1 MKKQSNISPIN
12 TLIFSNSANES
23 EQLASHLK
31 NQGLPIRH
39 QVVANSEQLKAAIDE
54 KQWQQAI
61 FLDELDNLPIQ
72 QALSLLNSQ
81 KQSVPAILLSN
92 NYSENQ
98 RFDVIAK
105 GVKDCIP
112 SSAKDLLTLLV
123 KREQLLVNAEE
134 KVIES
139 SKMFSETSKRNQ
151 LLLESSKDAIA
162 YIHDGMHIYTNPT
175 YLDRFGYEE
184 DDIIVMTI
192 MDLIDSEDTDKI
204 KTLLKEQAKSGEEV
218 KQVLKGKN
226 ANGDIFEA
234 EFIVSSAI
242 YDDEHCVQLVVR
254 EVSDQ
259 TELLKKLKE
268 VSEIDQVTG
277 LFNRPAFMSRLKAV
291 TEKSRDSKI
300 DTVLYLVE
308 IDRFSKYRSEFGIA
322 ACDDLL
328 KDIAGWM
335 KSHVSD
341 NAVVAR
347 ISDSSFGVILSEKGL
362 APSELPKKLLA
373 EIGSHLFEVSEQ
385 TLHISFS
392 IGGVTCHDND
402 LDPDKL
408 VLHATAVSHKVQDT
422 GGNGYELF
430 NPSIDSLLSEE
441 EKVLYDEFVQARDE
455 GHMTLFY
462 QPMMSLQGSADQQY
476 ICYFRYKMQDGK
488 WGLGKNIFPI
498 FEKVGIDADID
509 KITFTHSLKM
519 LAKEKAEGKP
529 TKLFLTLHPNTLL
542 REDASRW
549 VRQSIAKAGIDS
561 NSLILTLKSHF
572 AATYLKKAIELRD
585 IFNKDGIRFCLSG
598 VQADELELIQS
609 IRPNYVAFDG
619 QMIEVLKQQ
628 GTDKIVPLI
637 QAAHNVEAKAI
648 ITNLEEASSLAQIWP
663 LGVDFVTGNY
673 ISKPMSK
680 LNYDFADN
688 DF

>member
-1 MKKQSNISPIN
+1 MKKQSNNSPVN
-12 TLIFSNSANES
+12 TLIFSNSANDS

-54 KQWQQAI
+54 KQWQQAL

-72 QALSLLNSQ
+72 QALTLLKSQ
-81 KQSVPAILLSN
+81 KQSVPAILLSS
-92 NYSENQ
+92 NYSEEQ
-98 RFDVIAK
+98 RFDAIAK
-105 GVKDCIP
+105 GAKDCIP
-112 SSAKDLLTLLV
+112 NNAKDLLTLV
-123 KREQLLVNAEE
+123 VQRELKLVNAES
-134 KVIES
+134 KLIES
-139 SKMFSETSKRNQ
+139 SKLVSEISKRNQ

-162 YIHDGMHIYTNPT
+162 YIHDGMHIYTNPA
-175 YLDRFGYEE
+175 YLERFGYEE

-192 MDLIDSEDTDKI
+192 MDLIDSEDTNKI
-204 KTLLKEQAKSGEEV
+204 KSLLKEQAKSGEEV
-218 KQVLKGKN
+218 NQVLKGKN
-226 ANGDIFEA
+226 ANGETFEA
-234 EFIVSSAI
+234 DFIVSSAI

-259 TELLKKLKE
+259 SELLKKLKE

-277 LFNRPAFMSRLKAV
+277 IYNRPAFMDRLNNI
-291 TEKSRDSKI
+291 TDKSRETKT

-308 IDRFSKYRSEFGIA
+308 IDKFSKYRSEYGIA

-328 KDIAGWM
+328 KDIADWM

-341 NAVVAR
+341 RAIMAR
-347 ISDSSFGVILSEKGL
+347 ISDSSFGIIMSEKGL
-362 APSELPKKLLA
+362 SPNELPKKLLS

-385 TLHISFS
+385 TLHVTFS
-392 IGGVTCHDND
+392 IGGVTCHEND
-402 LDPDKL
+402 LEPDKL
-408 VLHATAVSHKVQDT
+408 VLHATAVSHKVQDN
-422 GGNGYELF
+422 GGKGYELF
-430 NPSIDSLLSEE
+430 NPSIDSLLNEE
-441 EKVLYDEFVQARDE
+441 EKVLYDEFVHARDE

-462 QPMMSLQGSADQQY
+462 QPMMSLQGSPDQQY

-488 WGLGKNIFPI
+488 WGLGKGIFPI

-519 LAKEKAEGKP
+519 LAKEKAEGKA

-549 VRQSIAKAGIDS
+549 VRQSIAKSGIDS
-561 NSLILTLKSHF
+561 KSLILTLKSHF
-572 AATYLKKAIELRD
+572 AATYLKKAIELKD
-585 IFNKDGIRFCLSG
+585 VFNKDGIQFCLSG

-609 IRPNYVAFDG
+609 VRPNYVAFDG
-619 QMIEVLKQQ
+619 RMIEVLKEQ
-628 GTDKIVPLI
+628 GTDKIAPLI
-637 QAAHNVEAKAI
+637 TATHNVGAKAI

-680 LNYDFADN
+680 LTHDFADN

>member
-1 MKKQSNISPIN
+1 MTKQSNNSPIN
-12 TLIFSNSANES
+12 TLIFSASANDS

-31 NQGLPIRH
+31 NQGLPVRH

-54 KQWQQAI
+54 KQWQQALL
-61 FLDELDNLPIQ
+61 LDELDNLPIQ
-72 QALSLLNSQ
+72 QALTLLNSQ
-81 KQSVPAILLSN
+81 KQPIPAILLSS
-92 NYSENQ
+92 NYSEEQ
-98 RFDVIAK
+98 RFDAIAK
-105 GVKDCIP
+105 GLKDCIP
-112 SSAKDLLTLLV
+112 STAKDLLTLII
-123 KREQLLVNAEE
+123 KREQQLVNARA
-134 KVIES
+134 KLVES
-139 SKMFSETSKRNQ
+139 GKMVSETSKRNQ

-175 YLDRFGYEE
+175 YLERFGYEE

-204 KTLLKEQAKSGEEV
+204 KSLLKEQAKSGEEV
-218 KQVLKGKN
+218 NQVLKGKN
-226 ANGDIFEA
+226 ANGETFEA
-234 EFIVSSAI
+234 DFIVSSAV

-277 LFNRPAFMSRLKAV
+277 LLNRPAFMDRLEDI
-291 TEKSRDSKI
+291 TNKSRDTKI

-308 IDRFSKYRSEFGIA
+308 IDKFSKYRSEYGIA

-328 KDIAGWM
+328 KDVADWM
-335 KSHVSD
+335 KAHVSD
-341 NAVVAR
+341 KAIVAR
-347 ISDSSFGVILSEKGL
+347 ISDSSFGIILFAKGMS
-362 APSELPKKLLA
+362 PSELPKKLLS
-373 EIGSHLFEVSEQ
+373 EISSHLFEVSEQ
-385 TLHISFS
+385 TLHLTFS

-402 LDPDKL
+402 LEPDKL
-408 VLHATAVSHKVQDT
+408 VLHATAVSHKAQDN

-430 NPSIDSLLSEE
+430 NPSIDSLLTEE

-462 QPMMSLQGSADQQY
+462 QPMMSLQGSPEQQY

-488 WGLGKNIFPI
+488 WGLGKSIFPI

-519 LAKEKAEGKP
+519 LAKEKAEGKS

-561 NSLILTLKSHF
+561 KSLILTLKSHF

-585 IFNKDGIRFCLSG
+585 VFNKDGIQFCLSG
-598 VQADELELIQS
+598 VQANELELIQS
-609 IRPNYVAFDG
+609 VRPNYVAFDG
-619 QMIEVLKQQ
+619 RMIEVLKEQ
-628 GTDKIVPLI
+628 GTDKIAPLI
-637 QAAHNVEAKAI
+637 TAAHNVDAKAI

-680 LNYDFADN
+680 LTYDFADN

>member
-1 MKKQSNISPIN
+1 MKKQSNNSPVN
-12 TLIFSNSANES
+12 TLIFSNSANDS

-54 KQWQQAI
+54 KQWQQAL

-72 QALSLLNSQ
+72 QALTLLKSQ
-81 KQSVPAILLSN
+81 KQSVPAILLSS
-92 NYSENQ
+92 NYSEEQ
-98 RFDVIAK
+98 RFDAIAK
-105 GVKDCIP
+105 GAKDCIP
-112 SSAKDLLTLLV
+112 NNAKDLLTLV
-123 KREQLLVNAEE
+123 VQRELKLVNAES
-134 KVIES
+134 KLIES
-139 SKMFSETSKRNQ
+139 SKLVSEISKRNQ

-162 YIHDGMHIYTNPT
+162 YIHDGMHIYTNPA
-175 YLDRFGYEE
+175 YLERFGYEE

-192 MDLIDSEDTDKI
+192 MDLIDSEDTNKI
-204 KTLLKEQAKSGEEV
+204 KSLLKEQAKSGEEV
-218 KQVLKGKN
+218 NQVLKGKN
-226 ANGDIFEA
+226 ANGETFEA
-234 EFIVSSAI
+234 DFIVSSAI

-259 TELLKKLKE
+259 SELLKKLKE

-277 LFNRPAFMSRLKAV
+277 IYNRPAFMDRLNNI
-291 TEKSRDSKI
+291 TDKSRETKT

-308 IDRFSKYRSEFGIA
+308 IDKFSKYRSEYGIA

-328 KDIAGWM
+328 KDIADWM

-341 NAVVAR
+341 RAIMAR
-347 ISDSSFGVILSEKGL
+347 ISDSSFGIIMSEKGL
-362 APSELPKKLLA
+362 SPNELPKKLLS

-385 TLHISFS
+385 TLHVTFS

-402 LDPDKL
+402 LEPDKL
-408 VLHATAVSHKVQDT
+408 VLHATAVSHKVQDN
-422 GGNGYELF
+422 GGKGYELF
-430 NPSIDSLLSEE
+430 NPSIDSLLNEE
-441 EKVLYDEFVQARDE
+441 EKVLYDEFVHARDE

-462 QPMMSLQGSADQQY
+462 QPMMSLQGSPDQQY

-488 WGLGKNIFPI
+488 WGLGKGIFPI

-519 LAKEKAEGKP
+519 LAKEKAEGKA

-549 VRQSIAKAGIDS
+549 VRQSIAKSGIDS
-561 NSLILTLKSHF
+561 KSLILTLKSHF
-572 AATYLKKAIELRD
+572 AATYLKKAIELKD
-585 IFNKDGIRFCLSG
+585 VFNKDGIQFCLSG

-609 IRPNYVAFDG
+609 VRPNYVAFDG
-619 QMIEVLKQQ
+619 RMIEVLKEQ
-628 GTDKIVPLI
+628 GTDKIAPLI
-637 QAAHNVEAKAI
+637 TATHNVGAKAI

-680 LNYDFADN
+680 LTHDFADN

>member
-1 MKKQSNISPIN
+1 MTKQSNNSPIN
-12 TLIFSNSANES
+12 TLIFSASANDS

-54 KQWQQAI
+54 KQWQQALL
-61 FLDELDNLPIQ
+61 LDELDNLPIQ
-72 QALSLLNSQ
+72 QALTLLNSQ
-81 KQSVPAILLSN
+81 KQPVPAILLSS
-92 NYSENQ
+92 NYSEQQ
-98 RFDVIAK
+98 RFDAIAK
-105 GVKDCIP
+105 GLKDCIP
-112 SSAKDLLTLLV
+112 SSAKDLLTLLI
-123 KREQLLVNAEE
+123 KREQQLVNAEA
-134 KVIES
+134 KLVAS
-139 SKMFSETSKRNQ
+139 SKMVSETSKRNQ

-175 YLDRFGYEE
+175 YLERFGYEE

-204 KTLLKEQAKSGEEV
+204 KSLLKEQAKSGEEV
-218 KQVLKGKN
+218 SQVLKGKN
-226 ANGDIFEA
+226 ANGETFEA
-234 EFIVSSAI
+234 DFIVSSAV
-242 YDDEHCVQLVVR
+242 YDDEQCVQLVVR

-277 LFNRPAFMSRLKAV
+277 LLNRPAFMDRLEDI
-291 TEKSRDSKI
+291 TNKSRDTKI

-308 IDRFSKYRSEFGIA
+308 IDKFSKYRSEYGIA

-328 KDIAGWM
+328 KDVADWM
-335 KSHVSD
+335 KAHVSD
-341 NAVVAR
+341 KAIVAR
-347 ISDSSFGVILSEKGL
+347 ISDSSFGIISFGKGMS
-362 APSELPKKLLA
+362 ASELPKKLLS

-385 TLHISFS
+385 TLHLTFS

-402 LDPDKL
+402 LEPDKL
-408 VLHATAVSHKVQDT
+408 VLHATAVSHKVQDN

-430 NPSIDSLLSEE
+430 NPSIDSLLTDE
-441 EKVLYDEFVQARDE
+441 EKVLYDEFAQARDE

-462 QPMMSLQGSADQQY
+462 QPMMSLQGSPDQQY

-488 WGLGKNIFPI
+488 WGLGKGIFPI

-519 LAKEKAEGKP
+519 LAKEKAEGKS

-561 NSLILTLKSHF
+561 KSLILTLKSHF
-572 AATYLKKAIELRD
+572 AATYLKKAIELKD
-585 IFNKDGIRFCLSG
+585 VFNKDGIQFCLSG
-598 VQADELELIQS
+598 VQANELELIQS
-609 IRPNYVAFDG
+609 VRPNYVAFDG
-619 QMIEVLKQQ
+619 RMIEVLKEQ
-628 GTDKIVPLI
+628 GTDKIAPLI
-637 QAAHNVEAKAI
+637 TAAHNVQAKAI

>member
-1 MKKQSNISPIN
+1 MKKQSNNSPIN

-72 QALSLLNSQ
+72 QALTLLKSQ
-81 KQSVPAILLSN
+81 KQSVPAILMSS
-92 NYSENQ
+92 NYSEEQ
-98 RFDVIAK
+98 RFDAIAK

-112 SSAKDLLTLLV
+112 SSAKDLLTLLI
-123 KREQLLVNAEE
+123 KREQLLVDAET
-134 KVIES
+134 KVIQS
-139 SKMFSETSKRNQ
+139 TKMVSETSKRNQ

-204 KTLLKEQAKSGEEV
+204 KSLLKEQAKSGDEV
-218 KQVLKGKN
+218 RQVLKGKN
-226 ANGDIFEA
+226 ANGETFEA
-234 EFIVSSAI
+234 DFIISSAI

-277 LFNRPAFMSRLKAV
+277 ILNRPAFMDRLDNI
-291 TEKSRDSKI
+291 TNKSRDTKI

-308 IDRFSKYRSEFGIA
+308 IDKFSKYRSEYGIA

-328 KDIAGWM
+328 KDVADWM
-335 KSHVSD
+335 KAHVSD
-341 NAVVAR
+341 KAIVAR
-347 ISDSSFGVILSEKGL
+347 ISDSSFGIISFGKGMS
-362 APSELPKKLLA
+362 PSELPKKLLS

-385 TLHISFS
+385 TLHITFS

-402 LDPDKL
+402 LEPDKL

-430 NPSIDSLLSEE
+430 NPSIDSLLTEE
-441 EKVLYDEFVQARDE
+441 EKVLYDEFAQARDE

-462 QPMMSLQGSADQQY
+462 QPMMSLQGSPDQQY

-519 LAKEKAEGKP
+519 LAKEKAEGKS

-561 NSLILTLKSHF
+561 KSLILTLKSHF
-572 AATYLKKAIELRD
+572 AATYLKKAIELKD
-585 IFNKDGIRFCLSG
+585 VFNKDGIQFCLSG
-598 VQADELELIQS
+598 VQANELELIQS

-619 QMIEVLKQQ
+619 RMIEVLKEQ

-680 LNYDFADN
+680 LTYDFTDN

>member
-1 MKKQSNISPIN
+1 MTKQSNNSPIN
-12 TLIFSNSANES
+12 TLIFSASANDS

-54 KQWQQAI
+54 KQWQQALL
-61 FLDELDNLPIQ
+61 LDELDNLPIQ
-72 QALSLLNSQ
+72 QALTLLNSQ
-81 KQSVPAILLSN
+81 KQPVPAILLSS
-92 NYSENQ
+92 NYSEQQ
-98 RFDVIAK
+98 RFDAITK
-105 GVKDCIP
+105 GLKDCIP
-112 SSAKDLLTLLV
+112 SSAKDLLTLLI
-123 KREQLLVNAEE
+123 KREQQLVNAEA
-134 KVIES
+134 KLVAS
-139 SKMFSETSKRNQ
+139 SKMVSETSKRNQ

-175 YLDRFGYEE
+175 YLERFGYEE

-204 KTLLKEQAKSGEEV
+204 KSLLKEQAKSGEEV
-218 KQVLKGKN
+218 SQVLKGKN
-226 ANGDIFEA
+226 ANGETFEA
-234 EFIVSSAI
+234 DFIVSSAV
-242 YDDEHCVQLVVR
+242 YDDEQCVQLVVR

-277 LFNRPAFMSRLKAV
+277 LLNRPAFMDRLEDI
-291 TEKSRDSKI
+291 TNKSRDTKI

-308 IDRFSKYRSEFGIA
+308 IDKFSKYRSEYGIA

-328 KDIAGWM
+328 KDVADWM
-335 KSHVSD
+335 KAHVSD
-341 NAVVAR
+341 KAIVAR
-347 ISDSSFGVILSEKGL
+347 ISDSSFGIISFGKGMS
-362 APSELPKKLLA
+362 ASELPKKLLS

-385 TLHISFS
+385 TLHLTFS

-402 LDPDKL
+402 LEPDKL
-408 VLHATAVSHKVQDT
+408 VLHATAVSHKVQDN

-430 NPSIDSLLSEE
+430 NPSIDSLLTDE
-441 EKVLYDEFVQARDE
+441 EKVLYDEFAQARDE

-462 QPMMSLQGSADQQY
+462 QPMMSLQGSPDQQY

-488 WGLGKNIFPI
+488 WGLGKGIFPI

-519 LAKEKAEGKP
+519 LAKEKAEGKS

-549 VRQSIAKAGIDS
+549 VRQSIAKSGIDS
-561 NSLILTLKSHF
+561 KSLILTLKSHF
-572 AATYLKKAIELRD
+572 AATYLKKAIELKD
-585 IFNKDGIRFCLSG
+585 VFNKDGIQFCLSG
-598 VQADELELIQS
+598 VQANELELIQS
-609 IRPNYVAFDG
+609 VRPNYVAFDG
-619 QMIEVLKQQ
+619 RMIEVLKEQ
-628 GTDKIVPLI
+628 GTDKIAPLI
-637 QAAHNVEAKAI
+637 TAAHNVQAKAI